1 MKIGNLLLALGL
13 VIVSGCASTS
23 VDLEEPRRLLGTE
36 DGIRVDAQ
44 IFTESVGPGSSLRM
58 TWDIPNERAEPI
70 AVADLIPAV
79 SFEEGERTI
88 VIHLGSEVPGHQL
101 IPRLVEILPGEKKNF
116 GGVARLNLTLPPPT
130 PINPYPR
137 SIQIRVSVLSDVEPF
152 RALIGMPE
160 NAIADS
166 KLADEMFTQWLESI
180 VSVRTN
186 TLPIDWMGA
195 RRREAEAARQRF

>member
-1 MKIGNLLLALGL
+1 MRIGNLFLAFVFLFAG
-13 VIVSGCASTS
+13 GCASSS
-23 VDLEEPRRLLGTE
+23 VDLDEPRRLLGTE
-36 DGIRVDAQ
+36 DGVRVDAQ

-58 TWDIPNERAEPI
+58 TWDITNQRAQPI

-79 SFEEGERTI
+79 SYEEGERTI

-101 IPRLVEILPGEKKNF
+101 VPRLVEILPGEKKNF

-137 SIQIRVSVLSDVEPF
+137 AIQIRVSVLSDVEPF
-152 RALIGMPE
+152 RMLVGIPE
-160 NAIADS
+160 NAVADS
-166 KLADEMFTQWLESI
+166 ALADQMFNRWLESI
-180 VSVRTN
+180 ISVRTN